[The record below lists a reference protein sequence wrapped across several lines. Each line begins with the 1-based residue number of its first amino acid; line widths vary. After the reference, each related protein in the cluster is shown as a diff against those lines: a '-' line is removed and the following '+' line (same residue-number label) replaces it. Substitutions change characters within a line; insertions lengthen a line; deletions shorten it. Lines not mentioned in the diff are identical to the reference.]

1 MRKVREEEK
10 ESKRLRHLVRG
21 ITELEQATKRE
32 ILRRLDEKE
41 RLWVCVC
48 EQARDIAIDVW
59 TCQREH

>member
-10 ESKRLRHLVRG
+10 ERKRLRHLVRG

-48 EQARDIAIDVW
+48 E
-59 TCQREH
+59 RESEREIGLLINVG

>member
-1 MRKVREEEK
+1 MREEEK
-10 ESKRLRHLVRG
+10 ERKRLRHSGRG

-48 EQARDIAIDVW
+48 E
-59 TCQREH
+59 RESEREIGLLINVG